1 MKTKM
6 NNNRMS
12 QLMEQNYIEN
22 HPFHPKLMPNSNK
35 NVASS
40 KNLFE
45 EMNNTKIPIYEK
57 LYK

>member
-1 MKTKM
+1 M

-35 NVASS
+35 NVASA